1 MITLHWTALLVVAG
15 VGAII
20 GGVLLAI
27 MAKSGRSSCEEDNW
41 QLTIENSRLRRER
54 DAARQQSR
62 QRERV

>member
-1 MITLHWTALLVVAG
+1 MITLHWTALLIVAG

-62 QRERV
+62 WRERV